1 MEGQIKSKRKIIPV
15 IIIVL
20 ALIAIL
26 IVVYFLFIKS
36 EKVSNPIPLAF
47 ENYNSILNANVQGYS
62 VTLNDDGYIMLNL
75 DSSEYLLYYTLN
87 QCTNP
92 SENFD
97 YSYTNPNGVEVSY
110 DPLKEKIVLTN
121 EGAEKQTLSD
131 TEQNNALL
139 TEKVY
144 VLGTEGTDSEG
155 NLPISKSGTM
165 IFNADGSVKF
175 SFESKCDDS
184 SLTLKLY
191 SI

>member
-1 MEGQIKSKRKIIPV
+1 
-15 IIIVL
+15 
-20 ALIAIL
+20 
-26 IVVYFLFIKS
+26 
-36 EKVSNPIPLAF
+36 
-47 ENYNSILNANVQGYS
+47 
-62 VTLNDDGYIMLNL
+62 L
-75 DSSEYLLYYTLN
+75 DILYYTLN

-92 SENFD
+92 SENLD
-97 YSYTNPNGVEVSY
+97 YTYKIQSGEEISY
-110 DPLKEKIVLTN
+110 DPLKEKIVSTG

-139 TEKVY
+139 TEKIY
-144 VLGTEGTDSEG
+144 VLGTEGIDSEG

-165 IFNADGSVKF
+165 MFNADGSVKF